1 MTITGQFPLT
11 TFLSDSG
18 AQLPWRQGLG
28 IEESRVSLQPERP
41 ERTGV
46 EGFAA
51 GFVSP
56 LPS

>member
-28 IEESRVSLQPERP
+28 IEESRVSLQPER
-41 ERTGV
+41 TGV